1 MRIKKKHVLL
11 ESNLL
16 DTLSEFTPQE
26 KRLLFVLNKEYG
38 PHDIQTFNLWEAAAF
53 LIELFEIPYDLA
65 YELSST
71 YFYNGHKL
79 FGAAKSLRQKQIT
92 SEIFFRHLGDMTKKF
107 RNDMSIGN
115 GVADGDEVGN
125 IKVNF
130 EGDELGEHKS
140 LIENREIVM
149 WDNNYGFTLY
159 LPLHSPSGLHGVYL
173 YGKDVNP
180 RLIMATVKIKP
191 IPIPR
196 SDDNKYG
203 WSANADN
210 VEVVVNLR
218 VGDTPLEGIGYGDDT
233 WMSFEVPLIKPLSK
247 ESYIKTLYG
256 IYNDVVEK
264 IESTN
269 FKLPDGVEPLNLV

>member
-1 MRIKKKHVLL
+1 MRIKKKYVLL
-11 ESNLL
+11 ESNLIDSL
-16 DTLSEFTPQE
+16 NEFNEQE

-38 PHDIQTFNLWEAAAF
+38 IPNIKTFDVWEGAAF
-53 LIELFEIPYDLA
+53 LIELFDIPYDLA
-65 YELSST
+65 YEMSTT

-79 FGAAKSLRQKQIT
+79 FGERDSLRKKQIT

-107 RNDMSIGN
+107 RNHMSTGT
-115 GVADGDEVGN
+115 GVGDGDEVGN

-130 EGDELGEHKS
+130 EGDDLGEHKS

-159 LPLHSPSGLHGVYL
+159 IPLHSSSGQWTGVYL
-173 YGKDVNP
+173 YSKDVNP
-180 RLIMATVKIKP
+180 RMVVLDVRIKP

-196 SDDNKYG
+196 TDDNKYG
-203 WSANADN
+203 WSAKGDK
-210 VEVVVNLR
+210 VR
-218 VGDTPLEGIGYGDDT
+218 VFVTAKVGSDGDYQYGIEN
-233 WMSFEVPLIKPLSK
+233 WMDFEVPLIKPLSK
-247 ESYIKTLYG
+247 ESYIKTLDG

-269 FKLPDGVEPLNLV
+269 FRLPDGVEPLNLV

>member
-1 MRIKKKHVLL
+1 MRIKKKYVLL
-11 ESNLL
+11 ESNLIDSL
-16 DTLSEFTPQE
+16 NEFTEQE

-38 PHDIQTFNLWEAAAF
+38 IPNIKTFDVWEGAAF
-53 LIELFEIPYDLA
+53 LIELFDIPYDLA
-65 YELSST
+65 YEMSTT

-79 FGAAKSLRQKQIT
+79 FGERDSLRKKQIT

-107 RNDMSIGN
+107 RNHMSTGN
-115 GVADGDEVGN
+115 GVGDGDEVGN

-130 EGDELGEHKS
+130 EGDDLGGHKS

-159 LPLHSPSGLHGVYL
+159 IPLHSPSGLHGVYL
-173 YGKDVNP
+173 YSKDVNP
-180 RLIMATVKIKP
+180 RMVMLDVRIKP

-196 SDDNKYG
+196 TDDNKYG
-203 WSANADN
+203 WSAKGDK
-210 VEVVVNLR
+210 VR
-218 VGDTPLEGIGYGDDT
+218 VFVTAKVGSDVDDQYGIEN
-233 WMSFEVPLIKPLSK
+233 WMDFEVPLIKPLSK
-247 ESYIKTLYG
+247 ESYIKTLDG

-269 FKLPDGVEPLNLV
+269 FRLPDGVEPLNLV

>member
-1 MRIKKKHVLL
+1 MRIKKKYVLL
-11 ESNLL
+11 ESNLI
-16 DTLSEFTPQE
+16 DSSNEFTEQE

-38 PHDIQTFNLWEAAAF
+38 IPNIKTFDVWKGAAF
-53 LIELFEIPYDLA
+53 LIELFDIPYDLA
-65 YELSST
+65 YEMSTT

-79 FGAAKSLRQKQIT
+79 FGERDSLRKKQIT

-107 RNDMSIGN
+107 RNHMSTGT
-115 GVADGDEVGN
+115 GVGDGDEVGN

-130 EGDELGEHKS
+130 EGDDLGEHKS

-159 LPLHSPSGLHGVYL
+159 IPLHSSSGQWTGVYL
-173 YGKDVNP
+173 YSKDVNP
-180 RLIMATVKIKP
+180 RMVVLDVRIKP

-196 SDDNKYG
+196 TDDNKYG
-203 WSANADN
+203 WSAKGDK
-210 VEVVVNLR
+210 VR
-218 VGDTPLEGIGYGDDT
+218 VFVTAKVGSDGDYQYGIEN
-233 WMSFEVPLIKPLSK
+233 WMDFEVPLIKPLSK
-247 ESYIKTLYG
+247 ESYIKTLGG

-269 FKLPDGVEPLNLV
+269 FRLPDGVEPLNLV

>member
-1 MRIKKKHVLL
+1 MRIKKKYVLL
-11 ESNLL
+11 ESNLIDSL
-16 DTLSEFTPQE
+16 NEFNEQE

-38 PHDIQTFNLWEAAAF
+38 IPNIKTFDVWEGAAF
-53 LIELFEIPYDLA
+53 LIELFDIPYDLA
-65 YELSST
+65 YEMSTT

-79 FGAAKSLRQKQIT
+79 FGERDSLRKKQIT

-107 RNDMSIGN
+107 RNHMSTGT
-115 GVADGDEVGN
+115 GVGDGDEVGN

-130 EGDELGEHKS
+130 EGDDLGEHKS

-159 LPLHSPSGLHGVYL
+159 IPLHSSSGQWTGVYL
-173 YGKDVNP
+173 YSKDVNP
-180 RLIMATVKIKP
+180 RMVVLDVRIKP

-196 SDDNKYG
+196 TDDNKYG
-203 WSANADN
+203 WSAKGDK
-210 VEVVVNLR
+210 VR
-218 VGDTPLEGIGYGDDT
+218 VFVTAKVGSDGNYQYGIEN
-233 WMSFEVPLIKPLSK
+233 WMDFEVPLIKPLSK
-247 ESYIKTLYG
+247 ESYIKTLDG

-269 FKLPDGVEPLNLV
+269 FRLPDGVEPLNLV

>member
-1 MRIKKKHVLL
+1 MRIKKKYVLL
-11 ESNLL
+11 ESNLIDSL
-16 DTLSEFTPQE
+16 NEFTEQE

-38 PHDIQTFNLWEAAAF
+38 IPNIKTFDVWEGAAF
-53 LIELFEIPYDLA
+53 LIELFDIPYDLA
-65 YELSST
+65 YEMSTT

-79 FGAAKSLRQKQIT
+79 FGERDSLRKKQIT

-107 RNDMSIGN
+107 RNHMSTGT
-115 GVADGDEVGN
+115 GVGDGDEVGN

-130 EGDELGEHKS
+130 EGDDLGEHKS

-159 LPLHSPSGLHGVYL
+159 IPLHSSSGQWTGVYL
-173 YGKDVNP
+173 YSKDVNP
-180 RLIMATVKIKP
+180 RMVMIDVRIKP

-196 SDDNKYG
+196 TDDNKYG
-203 WSANADN
+203 WSAKGDK
-210 VEVVVNLR
+210 VR
-218 VGDTPLEGIGYGDDT
+218 VFVTAKVGSDGDDQYGIEN
-233 WMSFEVPLIKPLSK
+233 WMDFEVPLFKPLSK
-247 ESYIKTLYG
+247 ESYIKTLDG

>member
-1 MRIKKKHVLL
+1 MRIKKKYVLL
-11 ESNLL
+11 ESNLIDSL
-16 DTLSEFTPQE
+16 NEFTEQE

-38 PHDIQTFNLWEAAAF
+38 IPNIKTFDMWVAAAF
-53 LIELFEIPYDLA
+53 LIELFDIPYDLA
-65 YELSST
+65 YEMSTT
-71 YFYNGHKL
+71 YFYNGYKL
-79 FGAAKSLRQKQIT
+79 FGKRDSLRKKQIT

-107 RNDMSIGN
+107 RNHMSTGT
-115 GVADGDEVGN
+115 GVGDGDEVGN

-130 EGDELGEHKS
+130 EGDDLGEHKS

-159 LPLHSPSGLHGVYL
+159 IPLHSSSGQWTGVYL
-173 YGKDVNP
+173 YSKDVNP
-180 RLIMATVKIKP
+180 RMVMIDVRIKP

-196 SDDNKYG
+196 TDDNKYG
-203 WSANADN
+203 WSAKGDK
-210 VEVVVNLR
+210 VR
-218 VGDTPLEGIGYGDDT
+218 VFVTAKVGSDGDDQYGIEN
-233 WMSFEVPLIKPLSK
+233 WMDFEVPLFKPLSK
-247 ESYIKTLYG
+247 ESYIKTLDG

>member
-11 ESNLL
+11 ESNLI
-16 DTLSEFTPQE
+16 DTLNEFTPKE

-38 PHDIQTFNLWEAAAF
+38 TDGTSTFDTWEAAAF

-65 YELSST
+65 YELSTT
-71 YFYNGHKL
+71 YLHYGHKL
-79 FGAAKSLRQKQIT
+79 FNETESLRQKQIT
-92 SEIFFRHLGDMTKKF
+92 SEIFFRHLGDMTKNF
-107 RNDMSIGN
+107 REVMSTGT

-130 EGDELGEHKS
+130 EGDDLGEHKS

-159 LPLHSPSGLHGVYL
+159 IPLHSPSGLRGVYL

-247 ESYIKTLYG
+247 ENYIKTLDG

-269 FKLPDGVEPLNLV
+269 LKLPDGVEPLNLV

>member
-1 MRIKKKHVLL
+1 MRIKKKYVLL
-11 ESNLL
+11 ESNLI
-16 DTLSEFTPQE
+16 DSSNEFTEQE

-38 PHDIQTFNLWEAAAF
+38 IPNIKTFDVWKGAAF
-53 LIELFEIPYDLA
+53 LIELFDIPYDLA
-65 YELSST
+65 YEMSTT

-79 FGAAKSLRQKQIT
+79 FGERDSLRKKQIT

-107 RNDMSIGN
+107 RNHMSTGT
-115 GVADGDEVGN
+115 GVGDGDEVGN

-130 EGDELGEHKS
+130 EGDDLGEHKS

-159 LPLHSPSGLHGVYL
+159 IPLHSSSGQWTGVYL
-173 YGKDVNP
+173 YSKDVNP
-180 RLIMATVKIKP
+180 RMVVLDVRIKP

-196 SDDNKYG
+196 TDDNKYG
-203 WSANADN
+203 WSAKGDK
-210 VEVVVNLR
+210 VR
-218 VGDTPLEGIGYGDDT
+218 VFVTAKVGSDGDYQYGIEN
-233 WMSFEVPLIKPLSK
+233 WMDFEVPLIKPLSK
-247 ESYIKTLYG
+247 ESYIKTLDG

-269 FKLPDGVEPLNLV
+269 FRLPDGVEPLNLV

>member
-1 MRIKKKHVLL
+1 MRIKKKYVLL
-11 ESNLL
+11 ESNLIDSL
-16 DTLSEFTPQE
+16 NEFTEQE

-38 PHDIQTFNLWEAAAF
+38 IPNIKTFDVWEGAAF
-53 LIELFEIPYDLA
+53 LIELFDIPYDLA
-65 YELSST
+65 YEMSTT

-79 FGAAKSLRQKQIT
+79 FGERDSLRKKQIT

-107 RNDMSIGN
+107 RNHMSTGT
-115 GVADGDEVGN
+115 GVGDGDEVGN

-130 EGDELGEHKS
+130 EGDDLGEHKS

-159 LPLHSPSGLHGVYL
+159 IPLHSSSGQWTGVYL
-173 YGKDVNP
+173 YSKDVNP
-180 RLIMATVKIKP
+180 RMVMIDVRIKP

-196 SDDNKYG
+196 TDDNKYG
-203 WSANADN
+203 WSAKGDK
-210 VEVVVNLR
+210 VR
-218 VGDTPLEGIGYGDDT
+218 VFVTAKVGSDGDDQYGIEN
-233 WMSFEVPLIKPLSK
+233 WMDFEVPLIKPLSK
-247 ESYIKTLYG
+247 ESYIKTLDG

-269 FKLPDGVEPLNLV
+269 FRLPDGVEPLNLV

>member
-1 MRIKKKHVLL
+1 MRIKKKYVLL
-11 ESNLL
+11 ESNLIDSL
-16 DTLSEFTPQE
+16 NEFTEQE

-38 PHDIQTFNLWEAAAF
+38 IPNIKTFDVWKGAAF
-53 LIELFEIPYDLA
+53 LIELFDIPYDLA
-65 YELSST
+65 YEMSTT

-79 FGAAKSLRQKQIT
+79 FGERDSLRKKQIT

-107 RNDMSIGN
+107 RNHMSTGT
-115 GVADGDEVGN
+115 GVGDGDEVGN

-130 EGDELGEHKS
+130 EGDDLGEHKS

-159 LPLHSPSGLHGVYL
+159 IPLHSSSGQWTGIYL
-173 YGKDVNP
+173 YSKDVNP
-180 RLIMATVKIKP
+180 RMVVLDVRIKP

-196 SDDNKYG
+196 TDDNKYG
-203 WSANADN
+203 WSAKGDK
-210 VEVVVNLR
+210 VR
-218 VGDTPLEGIGYGDDT
+218 VFVTAKVGSDGDDQYVIEN
-233 WMSFEVPLIKPLSK
+233 WMDFEVPLIKPLSK
-247 ESYIKTLYG
+247 ESYIKTLDV

-269 FKLPDGVEPLNLV
+269 FRLPDGVEPLNLV

>member
-1 MRIKKKHVLL
+1 MRIKKKYVLL
-11 ESNLL
+11 ESNLIDSL
-16 DTLSEFTPQE
+16 NEFTEQE

-38 PHDIQTFNLWEAAAF
+38 IPNIKTFDMWVAAAF
-53 LIELFEIPYDLA
+53 LIELFDIPYDLA
-65 YELSST
+65 YEMSTT
-71 YFYNGHKL
+71 YFYNGYKL
-79 FGAAKSLRQKQIT
+79 FGERDSLRKKQIT

-107 RNDMSIGN
+107 RNDMSIRD

-130 EGDELGEHKS
+130 EGDDLGEHKS
-140 LIENREIVM
+140 LFENREIVM

-159 LPLHSPSGLHGVYL
+159 IPLHSSSGLRGAYL
-173 YGKDVNP
+173 YGKDVSP

-247 ESYIKTLYG
+247 ESYIKTLDG

>member
-1 MRIKKKHVLL
+1 MRIKKKYVLL
-11 ESNLL
+11 ESNLI
-16 DTLSEFTPQE
+16 DSLSEFTEQE

-38 PHDIQTFNLWEAAAF
+38 IPNIKTFDVWKGAAF
-53 LIELFEIPYDLA
+53 LIELFDIPYDLA
-65 YELSST
+65 YEMSTT

-79 FGAAKSLRQKQIT
+79 FGERDSLRKKQIT
-92 SEIFFRHLGDMTKKF
+92 AEIFFRHLGDMTKKF
-107 RNDMSIGN
+107 RNDMSTGT

-130 EGDELGEHKS
+130 EGDDLGEHKS

-159 LPLHSPSGLHGVYL
+159 IPLHSPSGLHGIYL
-173 YGKDVNP
+173 YSKDVNP
-180 RLIMATVKIKP
+180 RMVMIDVRIKP

-196 SDDNKYG
+196 TDDNKYG
-203 WSANADN
+203 WSAKGDK
-210 VEVVVNLR
+210 VR
-218 VGDTPLEGIGYGDDT
+218 VFVTAKVGSDGDGEYVIEN
-233 WMSFEVPLIKPLSK
+233 WMDFEVPLIKPLSK
-247 ESYIKTLYG
+247 ESYIKTLDG

-269 FKLPDGVEPLNLV
+269 FRLPDGVEPLNLV

>member
-79 FGAAKSLRQKQIT
+79 FGAAESLRKKQIT
-92 SEIFFRHLGDMTKKF
+92 SEIFFRHLGDMTRSF
-107 RNDMSIGN
+107 RESMSIGD

-130 EGDELGEHKS
+130 EGDDLGKHKS

-159 LPLHSPSGLHGVYL
+159 LPLHSPSSRGDVYL
-173 YGKDVNP
+173 YGRDVNP
-180 RLIMATVKIKP
+180 RMVIVTVRIEP
-191 IPIPR
+191 IPTPR
-196 SDDNKYG
+196 TDDNKYG

-210 VEVVVNLR
+210 VEVVVKIK
-218 VGDTPLEGIGYGDDT
+218 VGELKDIGYIDDN
-233 WMSFEVPLIKPLSK
+233 WMTFEVPLTKPLSN
-247 ESYIKTLYG
+247 ENYINTLDG